1 MCGIGGIYLKAESN
15 ISVRIYLQKM
25 IQIQRHRGPDSN
37 GLWIS
42 KDQHVGLCHTRLAIL
57 DLTINGAQPMHSADG
72 RYVIVFNGEIYNY
85 IEIREYLINNST
97 VFYSSTDTEVL
108 IEAYRYWGVDMV
120 HRLRGMFSFGIFDR
134 KCSVLFCARD
144 RIGEKPFV
152 YTETPKGFAF
162 GSEIPAVLAMPGVD
176 REINRDALAGML
188 LHNVRHI
195 SDPYTAYRGV
205 KRLRSGHAM
214 LIKSGR
220 IEKVW
225 QYWKPKPS
233 SAEISP
239 RRLRKIIEEAVQL
252 QMTADVPVGAMLSGG
267 VDSSAIVALMARHST
282 NPIRT
287 YALGFDAADED
298 LRRARV
304 MARHLGCIHKEFYFN
319 ADRQWEIFRKL
330 IHTHG
335 EPIMLLPL
343 IHAYELCEGVR
354 NDGIKVVLGGHGAD
368 ESFYGYTGH
377 IRTARLSAMIAA
389 AEPLVHAVASMVETT
404 KWPPMV
410 SMFFAPPGQRK
421 AAFYRR
427 REAPDWAAVL
437 SPDALPHMHNVV
449 ADELAYWGKAC
460 PSNRFIDE
468 SNFCALMVENTHS
481 VTTSSDLPAMLASV
495 EMRAPFLDREI
506 IDFALGTPVEK
517 KVPWIAPSTRLKWIL
532 RQAVRDLVPHDLLF
546 APKRG
551 FGFGIPQD
559 EVLQGPWKKHGDTLF
574 SDPHDAGGLFNPNGL
589 RAEWEKFKRRGGH
602 ASNVVPNMLAI
613 QYWLQFEGAV
623 R

>member
-1 MCGIGGIYLKAESN
+1 MASSRLGIMDPIRAGTGTSTSGIGAEISN
-15 ISVRIYLQKM
+15 IRRQSPGLGSFS
-25 IQIQRHRGPDSN
+25 RG
-37 GLWIS
+37 L
-42 KDQHVGLCHTRLAIL
+42 VLAIVL
-57 DLTINGAQPMHSADG
+57 DPSLLSEEELSSIAASITGGINSIRRAPRNS
-72 RYVIVFNGEIYNY
+72 VIVALHSGAG
-85 IEIREYLINNST
+85 
-97 VFYSSTDTEVL
+97 SSTSASSIL
-108 IEAYRYWGVDMV
+108 CY
-120 HRLRGMFSFGIFDR
+120 
-134 KCSVLFCARD
+134 
-144 RIGEKPFV
+144 PFV

-343 IHAYELCEGVR
+343 IQIQRHRGPDSNGLWISKDQHVGLCHTRLAILDLTINGAQPMHSADGRYVIVFNGEIYNYIEIREYLINNSTVFYSSTDTEVLIEAYR
-354 NDGIKVVLGGHGAD
+354 
-368 ESFYGYTGH
+368 
-377 IRTARLSAMIAA
+377 
-389 AEPLVHAVASMVETT
+389 
-404 KWPPMV
+404 
-410 SMFFAPPGQRK
+410 
-421 AAFYRR
+421 
-427 REAPDWAAVL
+427 
-437 SPDALPHMHNVV
+437 
-449 ADELAYWGKAC
+449 YWGVDMVHRLRGMFSFGIFDRKC
-460 PSNRFIDE
+460 SVL
-468 SNFCALMVENTHS
+468 FCARDRIGEKPFVYTET
-481 VTTSSDLPAMLASV
+481 PKGFAFASV
-495 EMRAPFLDREI
+495 
-506 IDFALGTPVEK
+506 
-517 KVPWIAPSTRLKWIL
+517 S
-532 RQAVRDLVPHDLLF
+532 
-546 APKRG
+546 
-551 FGFGIPQD
+551 
-559 EVLQGPWKKHGDTLF
+559 
-574 SDPHDAGGLFNPNGL
+574 
-589 RAEWEKFKRRGGH
+589 
-602 ASNVVPNMLAI
+602 
-613 QYWLQFEGAV
+613 
-623 R
+623 